1 MILSH
6 FQLTLIEALND
17 AMRAAL
23 SLRQFRVS
31 VDYKRKQIP
40 EEETLF

>member
-6 FQLTLIEALND
+6 FQFTLIEALSD
-17 AMRAAL
+17 AMRATL
-23 SLRQFRVS
+23 SLRQFQRS

-40 EEETLF
+40 EEDTLF